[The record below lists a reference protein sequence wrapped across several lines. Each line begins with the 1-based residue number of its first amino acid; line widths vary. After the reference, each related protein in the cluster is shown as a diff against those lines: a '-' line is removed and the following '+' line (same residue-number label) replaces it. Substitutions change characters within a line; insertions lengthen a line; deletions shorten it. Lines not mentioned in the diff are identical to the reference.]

1 MKKTPLFERHL
12 SATARMAPFAGYNMP
27 ISYKGI
33 NEEHHAVRNNTGLF
47 DVSHMG
53 EFIIRG
59 KEALLLVNELT
70 SNDASVLTP
79 GDIQY
84 SCFPNNSGGIIDDLL
99 VYRLFEDQCSE
110 GEQAFMLVVNASN
123 IEKDFNWVKKHNRF
137 DTKLIDIS
145 EKTAL
150 LALQGP
156 KAIHL
161 LQELTDIDLA
171 QIQYYSFKKGTV
183 AGINNVVISATGYT
197 GAGGFELYVEN
208 QNALALWDIIVE
220 KGQKYELQL
229 AGLGCRDTLRLEMGY
244 YLYGNDIDDTTST
257 LEAGLG
263 WITKLNK
270 ERFTQKE
277 YLLNQKEKGVSRKL
291 VGFVLEDRRVP
302 RHDYPILN
310 LNGESI
316 GKVTSGT
323 MSPSLNYP
331 IGMGYIDTAEANIG
345 NNVQISMGNKLLPA
359 KIVKLPFWNKKNDG
373 N

>member
-1 MKKTPLFERHL
+1 
-12 SATARMAPFAGYNMP
+12 
-27 ISYKGI
+27 
-33 NEEHHAVRNNTGLF
+33 
-47 DVSHMG
+47 
-53 EFIIRG
+53 
-59 KEALLLVNELT
+59 
-70 SNDASVLTP
+70 
-79 GDIQY
+79 
-84 SCFPNNSGGIIDDLL
+84 
-99 VYRLFEDQCSE
+99 
-110 GEQAFMLVVNASN
+110 MLVVNASN
-123 IEKDFNWVKKHNRF
+123 IEKDFNWVKDHNRF
-137 DTKLIDIS
+137 DTRLIDIS

-171 QIQYYSFKKGTV
+171 PIKYYTFKKGTV
-183 AGINNVVISATGYT
+183 AGIHNVVISATGYT

-244 YLYGNDIDDTTST
+244 CLYGNDIDDTTSP

-277 YLLNQKEKGVSRKL
+277 NLLHQKEKGVSRKL

-310 LNGESI
+310 LNGTSI

-331 IGMGYIDTAEANIG
+331 IGMGYIDSSEAKIG
-345 NNVQISMGNKLLPA
+345 NNIQISMGNKLLPA
-359 KIVKLPFWNKKNDG
+359 KIVKLPFWNKKD
-373 N
+373 

>member
-1 MKKTPLFERHL
+1 
-12 SATARMAPFAGYNMP
+12 MP
-27 ISYKGI
+27 VQYTGI
-33 NEEHHAVRNNTGLF
+33 VDEHINTRTQAGLF

-53 EFIIRG
+53 EFIVKG

-70 SNDASVLTP
+70 SNDASVLAP

-84 SCFPNNSGGIIDDLL
+84 SCFPNSDGGIIDDLL
-99 VYRLFEDQCSE
+99 VYRLFDDQCSE

-123 IEKDFNWVKKHNRF
+123 IEKDFNWVKDHNRF
-137 DTKLIDIS
+137 DTRLIDIS

-171 QIQYYSFKKGTV
+171 PIKYYTFKKGTV
-183 AGINNVVISATGYT
+183 AGIHNVVISATGYT

-244 YLYGNDIDDTTST
+244 CLYGNDIDDKTSP

-277 YLLNQKEKGVSRKL
+277 NLLHQKEKGVSRKL

-310 LNGESI
+310 LNGTSI

-331 IGMGYIDTAEANIG
+331 IGMGYIDSSEAKIG
-345 NNVQISMGNKLLPA
+345 NNIQISMGNKLLPA
-359 KIVKLPFWNKKNDG
+359 KIVKLPFWTKKD
-373 N
+373 